1 MPRVDPGL
9 MPVVVDLERG
19 LRELGVPFGIVG
31 ALVPELLLDV
41 RPYRMTNDVDLAVV
55 VESLADFDLLE
66 ERLADY
72 GFTRTRRPHR
82 LDHRDGGWVD
92 ILPVNE
98 TIARDGLELEDGFV
112 LNMAGFGHVV
122 PNAVPIAI
130 EGGPTLPLA
139 PLPLHV
145 LLKLVAFSDR
155 KAPKDL
161 AGVLHCLEHYLE
173 DDGRRYGVDHDD
185 EGVPYEYTGA
195 YVVGVEDDGRRYG
208 VDHDDEGVPYEYT
221 GAYVVGVEA
230 RPFLDDRVSEV
241 VKPVLDRFDEPDAT
255 VVGVVAREAHG
266 LIVEDE
272 HRLEIFELFRWYRLG
287 TGL

>member
-9 MPVVVDLERG
+9 MPVVVDIERG

-41 RPYRMTNDVDLAVV
+41 QPYRMTNDLDLAVV
-55 VESLADFDLLE
+55 VESLANFDLLK

-122 PNAVPIAI
+122 PNAVPVAI
-130 EGGPTLPLA
+130 DGGPTLPLA
-139 PLPLHV
+139 PLPLYV

-155 KAPKDL
+155 KEPKDL

-173 DDGRRYGVDHDD
+173 DDD
-185 EGVPYEYTGA
+185 
-195 YVVGVEDDGRRYG
+195 RRYG

-230 RPFLDDRVSEV
+230 RPFLDEPLSEV
-241 VKPVLDRFDEPDAT
+241 VEAVLDRIDDPDAT
-255 VVGVVAREAHG
+255 VIGIAARETRG
-266 LIVEDE
+266 LIVEDG

-287 TGL
+287 TGV

>member
-1 MPRVDPGL
+1 MPRLDPGL
-9 MPVVVDLERG
+9 RPVVVDLERG
-19 LRELGVPFGIVG
+19 LRELRIPFGIVG

-55 VESLADFDLLE
+55 VDNLADFDRLKG
-66 ERLADY
+66 RLADY

-82 LDHRDGGWVD
+82 LDHRGGGWVD

-122 PNAVPIAI
+122 PSAVPIAI

-173 DDGRRYGVDHDD
+173 DDGG
-185 EGVPYEYTGA
+185 
-195 YVVGVEDDGRRYG
+195 RYG

-255 VVGVVAREAHG
+255 VVGVVAREARG

>member
-1 MPRVDPGL
+1 MPRVDPSL
-9 MPVVVDLERG
+9 MPVVLDLECG
-19 LRELGVPFGIVG
+19 LRELGIPFGIVG

-41 RPYRMTNDVDLAVV
+41 RPHRMTNDVDVAVV
-55 VESLADFDLLE
+55 VEGLADFDLLKG
-66 ERLADY
+66 RLADY
-72 GFTRTRRPHR
+72 GFTRTRLPHR
-82 LDHRDGGWVD
+82 LQHGDGGWVD
-92 ILPVNE
+92 ILPFSE
-98 TIARDGLELEDGFV
+98 AIARDGLELEEGIV

-139 PLPLHV
+139 PLPLYV

-155 KAPKDL
+155 KEPKDL

-173 DDGRRYGVDHDD
+173 DDDRRYGVDHDG

-195 YVVGVEDDGRRYG
+195 YVVGVD
-208 VDHDDEGVPYEYT
+208 
-221 GAYVVGVEA
+221 AQ
-230 RPFLDDRVSEV
+230 PFLDEPLSEA
-241 VKPVLDRFDEPDAT
+241 VKAVLDRFDSPDAA
-255 VVGVVAREAHG
+255 VIGDVARETG
-266 LIVEDE
+266 RFIVEDE

>member
-19 LRELGVPFGIVG
+19 LRELGIPFGIVG

-41 RPYRMTNDVDLAVV
+41 RPYRMTNDVGVAVV
-55 VESLADFDLLE
+55 VEDLANFDLLKG
-66 ERLADY
+66 RLADY

-82 LDHRDGGWVD
+82 LNHRDGGWVD
-92 ILPVNE
+92 ILPFNE

-122 PNAVPIAI
+122 PNAVPVAI

-155 KAPKDL
+155 GEPKDL
-161 AGVLHCLEHYLE
+161 AAVLHCLEHYLE
-173 DDGRRYGVDHDD
+173 DDDRRYGVDHDG

-195 YVVGVEDDGRRYG
+195 YL
-208 VDHDDEGVPYEYT
+208 
-221 GAYVVGVEA
+221 VGVEA
-230 RPFLDDRVSEV
+230 RPFLDDPVSETV
-241 VKPVLDRFDEPDAT
+241 EAVLDGFDHPDAT
-255 VVGVVAREAHG
+255 VIGIAAREARG

-272 HRLEIFELFRWYRLG
+272 HRLESFELFRWYRVG

>member
-1 MPRVDPGL
+1 MPHIDPIL
-9 MPVVVDLERG
+9 VPVVFDLERG

-41 RPYRMTNDVDLAVV
+41 RPNRMTNDADVAVV
-55 VESLADFDLLE
+55 VEGLADFDLLKG
-66 ERLADY
+66 RLADY
-72 GFTRTRRPHR
+72 GFTRTRRPLR

-92 ILPVNE
+92 ILPFSE
-98 TIARDGLELEDGFV
+98 AIARDGLELEEGLV

-122 PNAVPIAI
+122 PSAVPIAI

-139 PLPLHV
+139 PLPLYV

-155 KAPKDL
+155 NEPKDL

-173 DDGRRYGVDHDD
+173 DDDRRYGVD
-185 EGVPYEYTGA
+185 Y
-195 YVVGVEDDGRRYG
+195 DG
-208 VDHDDEGVPYEYT
+208 EGVPYEYT

-230 RPFLDDRVSEV
+230 QPFLDEPLSETV
-241 VKPVLDRFDEPDAT
+241 TAVLDRFDNPDAT
-255 VVGVVAREAHG
+255 VIAVVARETG
-266 LIVEDE
+266 RLIVEDE
-272 HRLEIFELFRWYRLG
+272 HRLEVFESFRWYRLG

>member
-41 RPYRMTNDVDLAVV
+41 RPYRLTNDVDLAVV
-55 VESLADFDLLE
+55 VESLADFDLLKG
-66 ERLADY
+66 RLADY

-82 LDHRDGGWVD
+82 LDHRGGGWVD
-92 ILPVNE
+92 ILPVNK
-98 TIARDGLELEDGFV
+98 TIARDGLELDEGFV

-122 PNAVPIAI
+122 PNAVLIAI
-130 EGGPTLPLA
+130 GGGPTLPLA
-139 PLPLHV
+139 PLPLYV
-145 LLKLVAFSDR
+145 LLKLVAFNDR

-161 AGVLHCLEHYLE
+161 AGVLHCLEHYLKGDE
-173 DDGRRYGVDHDD
+173 RRYGVDHDG

-195 YVVGVEDDGRRYG
+195 YLVGI
-208 VDHDDEGVPYEYT
+208 
-221 GAYVVGVEA
+221 EA
-230 RPFLDDRVSEV
+230 RPFLDEPLSVA
-241 VKPVLDRFDEPDAT
+241 VKAVLNRFDDPDAT
-255 VVGVVAREAHG
+255 VIGIVARETRG